1 MGCVAGLLLS
11 TLRMMDYVHSS
22 RKSREIEQAKEGNEE
37 SVNGDEGPNVHAE
50 YSTLYSNILN
60 EVLFP

>member
-1 MGCVAGLLLS
+1 MGCLAGLILS
-11 TLRMMDYVHSS
+11 TLRMLDYLHSS
-22 RKSREIEQAKEGNEE
+22 RKVKQMQKVEGEA
-37 SVNGDEGPNVHAE
+37 SINGDEGPNVHAA

>member
-1 MGCVAGLLLS
+1 MGCLAGLILS
-11 TLRMMDYVHSS
+11 TLRMLDYLHSS
-22 RKSREIEQAKEGNEE
+22 HKTKQMQKAEGEP
-37 SVNGDEGPNVHAE
+37 SINGDEGPNVHAE

>member
-11 TLRMMDYVHSS
+11 TLRMMDYLHSS
-22 RKSREIEQAKEGNEE
+22 RKTAEIEQKKVDNET
-37 SVNGDEGPNVHAE
+37 SINGDEGPNVHAE